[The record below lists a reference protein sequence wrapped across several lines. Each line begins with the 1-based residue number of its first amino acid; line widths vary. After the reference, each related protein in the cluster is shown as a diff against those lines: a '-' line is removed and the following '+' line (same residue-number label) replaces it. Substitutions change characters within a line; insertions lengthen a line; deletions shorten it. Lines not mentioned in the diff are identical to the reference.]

1 MYDFI
6 AQGIGVVAAALTILS
21 FQFKKNKSLYLL
33 QAVSGLL
40 FSINFL
46 MLGAYTAA
54 CLNFINLF
62 RGGLLAGGDR
72 FKSNWLAAALMA
84 AYTAVTVVTYANW
97 LSVLVLVAQLVGT
110 VAMWS
115 RKGRIIRLGQL
126 FVVSP
131 SWLIHNVFNF
141 SLGGLITEAVSIVS
155 ILISLIRYR
164 KGFEETKQT

>member
-1 MYDFI
+1 MYVFI

-62 RGGLLAGGDR
+62 RGGLLAGGAR
-72 FKSNWLAAALMA
+72 F
-84 AYTAVTVVTYANW
+84 
-97 LSVLVLVAQLVGT
+97 
-110 VAMWS
+110 
-115 RKGRIIRLGQL
+115 
-126 FVVSP
+126 
-131 SWLIHNVFNF
+131 
-141 SLGGLITEAVSIVS
+141 
-155 ILISLIRYR
+155 
-164 KGFEETKQT
+164 